1 MTILTRYILRSVTQ
15 GFLICLTG
23 LMTVYLVV
31 DFFEQIRRFMRHDA
45 AGSDVFWYFLFKIP
59 GIVVQLAPVAVLM
72 ATLLSLGLL
81 LRHNEITAMRG
92 SGLSLFRLA
101 VPYVGFAGLVSL
113 GLLVLSAVVVPLAT
127 ARAELIKEV
136 YIKKQNPGVSLKA
149 ERIWIQAGPNM
160 LVKVDAVDP
169 GGVTLRGIT
178 LYQLGPTFEL
188 LLVTDAEEAHYTPDG
203 WILRRG
209 VERRLFPGGKVMAEQ
224 FLTKPVGLL
233 QIPEDFESWLSMESQ
248 EMTLGSLKAYANR
261 LQRNGYNVS
270 RFLTDY
276 HGRWA
281 FPFVCLVMAVVGM
294 ALSLR
299 RTGVRGGGLAIGI
312 GQALGIS
319 FLYWTT
325 HSVAIALG
333 RGGVLIPVAAGWVA
347 NLLFISFGLYLLL
360 RVRY

>member
-15 GFLICLTG
+15 VFLTCLAG

-59 GIVVQLAPVAVLM
+59 GIVFQLAPVAVLM

-92 SGLSLFRLA
+92 SGVSLFRLA
-101 VPYVGFAGLVSL
+101 VPYLGFAGLVSL
-113 GLLVLSAVVVPLAT
+113 GLLLLSAVVVPLAT
-127 ARAELIKEV
+127 ARAEFIKEV
-136 YIKKQNPGVSLKA
+136 HIKKKKPGVSLKA
-149 ERIWIQAGPNM
+149 ERTWIQAGPNM
-160 LVKVDAVDP
+160 LMNIQAVDP
-169 GGVTLRGIT
+169 EGVTLRGIT

-188 LLVTDAEEAHYTPDG
+188 LVVTEAEEAHYTPDG
-203 WILRRG
+203 WILRMG
-209 VERRLFPGGKVMAEQ
+209 VERRLFPGGKVMVEQ
-224 FLTKPVGLL
+224 FLTKPVGLA
-233 QIPEDFESWLSMESQ
+233 QIPEDFDSWLSRESQ
-248 EMTLGSLKAYANR
+248 EMTLGSLKAYADR
-261 LQRNGYNVS
+261 LQRNGYNFS

-281 FPFVCLVMAVVGM
+281 FPFVCLVLAVVGM
-294 ALSLR
+294 ALSLQ
-299 RTGVRGGGLAIGI
+299 RTGVRGGGMAIGI

-333 RGGVLIPVAAGWVA
+333 RGGVLIPFAAGWVA